1 MNISYVYIL
10 TNKAN
15 TLFYIGISG
24 NIKTRLFQHRKHLIK
39 GFTDKYNITKVIYIE
54 SFNSII
60 EAIEREKQ
68 LKGWKREK
76 KIELIKTLNPNFKDL
91 YEDIM
96 NC

>member
-1 MNISYVYIL
+1 MNIAYVYIL

-76 KIELIKTLNPNFKDL
+76 KIELIKTLNPNLKDL

-96 NC
+96 YC

>member
-1 MNISYVYIL
+1 MNIAYVYIL

-54 SFNSII
+54 SFNSIV

-68 LKGWKREK
+68 LKGWKKEK

>member
-1 MNISYVYIL
+1 MNIAYVYIL

-76 KIELIKTLNPNFKDL
+76 KIELIKTLNPNLKDL

>member
-24 NIKTRLFQHRKHLIK
+24 NIKTRFFQHRKHLIK

-76 KIELIKTLNPNFKDL
+76 KIELIKTLNPNLKDL

>member
-96 NC
+96 NY

>member
-1 MNISYVYIL
+1 MNIAYVYIL

>member
-68 LKGWKREK
+68 LKGWKKEK

>member
-76 KIELIKTLNPNFKDL
+76 KIELIKTLNPNLKDL

>member
-24 NIKTRLFQHRKHLIK
+24 NIQTRLFQHRKHLIK

-68 LKGWKREK
+68 LKGWKRGK

-96 NC
+96 NY